1 MAIRFF
7 SETNT
12 FNLKNKRVKS
22 TWIKRTILSY
32 ELVLGEI
39 SFIFCTDDQLF
50 EINKSFLKHFY
61 LTDVIT
67 FNYNQDKVINGDIY
81 ISIDRVKE
89 NAGVLKVQFETEL
102 SRVMIHGIL
111 HLIGFNDKTKSE
123 ELHMRE
129 LEDSHLKELE
139 L

>member
-1 MAIRFF
+1 LAIRFF

-32 ELVLGEI
+32 ELVPGEI

-111 HLIGFNDKTKSE
+111 HLIGFNDKTKPE